1 MGLTSH
7 INLSKIKCKNGASYL
22 TDIEN
27 TDCRKKTNPLT
38 DSRFKISMKLDLY
51 PHA

>member
-7 INLSKIKCKNGASYL
+7 INVNTGPHILLILKIQIVG
-22 TDIEN
+22 
-27 TDCRKKTNPLT
+27 KKTDPLT